1 MTFPIFVDLLVTDE
15 HVVDPF
21 VLPDVEIGR
30 ADSRDGGPKGSVRT

>member
-1 MTFPIFVDLLVTDE
+1 MTFPIFVDLLVADE

-30 ADSRDGGPKGSVRT
+30 ADSRDSRPEGSVGT